1 MDVGYERHDMSKP
14 TATLVTGGSNGIG
27 KAIIE
32 SRMGLADTV
41 LNVDLEPPLGETNA
55 RFFEADL
62 SSREQLHHVL
72 EEITA
77 TYDVTRVVNCAGVA
91 LLSHIEAFDED
102 DFFKTMELNVFA
114 PAVIVNAVLPAMKRV
129 QFGRIV
135 NIASRAA
142 LGKGL
147 RTSYASSK
155 GALISATRVWALELG
170 RYGITANAIGPGP
183 IETELYR
190 KANPPESEVTK
201 RAIQDVP
208 VGRLGQPEDVAAA
221 ANFFLSD
228 EAGYVTGQTLFVC
241 GGLTIGIA
249 GA

>member
-1 MDVGYERHDMSKP
+1 MKKP
-14 TATLVTGGSNGIG
+14 EATLVTGGSNGIG

-32 SRMGLADTV
+32 SRIDMPDTV
-41 LNVDLEPPLGETNA
+41 LNLDHKPPLGETNA
-55 RFFEADL
+55 RFFQADL
-62 SSREQLHHVL
+62 SSRDQLHDILDEVVD
-72 EEITA
+72 
-77 TYDVTRVVNCAGVA
+77 TYDITRVVNCAGVA
-91 LLSHIEAFDED
+91 LLSSIEEFDED

-114 PAVIVNAVLPAMKRV
+114 PAVIVNAVLPTMKKAG
-129 QFGRIV
+129 FGRIV

-183 IETELYR
+183 IETELYK

-201 RAIQDVP
+201 RTIQDVP
-208 VGRLGQPEDVAAA
+208 VGRMGQPEDVAAA

-228 EAGYVTGQTLFVC
+228 EAGFVTGQTLFVC

-249 GA
+249 GG